1 MATAERRSARVYRN
15 CISRAAM
22 IPSKLANRPSAG
34 GLRWGGPTR
43 IPASCS
49 TRMLRREKSAHPPY
63 NDMQPAHL
71 HQCAIRKQRGNSHR
85 HDQGRHFQARKRAGP
100 NRMQARAGSH
110 GRATF
115 AAATLLE
122 LLSKARP
129 GRRYQPACRHRTE
142 YLCQRKQ
149 SQNVP
154 CSIFETARLSSSQLR
169 AHFDSSDSERISLRA
184 RAPVGPPL
192 LFSRLTN

>member
-1 MATAERRSARVYRN
+1 MGRSYSNTRLLQYADATE
-15 CISRAAM
+15 
-22 IPSKLANRPSAG
+22 
-34 GLRWGGPTR
+34 
-43 IPASCS
+43 
-49 TRMLRREKSAHPPY
+49 REKCPPTVQRHATGSST
-63 NDMQPAHL
+63 N
-71 HQCAIRKQRGNSHR
+71 AIRKQRGNSHR
-85 HDQGRHFQARKRAGP
+85 HDQGRHFQARKRPGP

>member
-34 GLRWGGPTR
+34 VLRRGGPTR

-71 HQCAIRKQRGNSHR
+71 PMQSGSNAEIAIATIRGVISR
-85 HDQGRHFQARKRAGP
+85 RESAQVRTGCRRERDRRA
-100 NRMQARAGSH
+100 
-110 GRATF
+110 RATF

>member
-34 GLRWGGPTR
+34 VLRRGGPTR

-71 HQCAIRKQRGNSHR
+71 PMQSGSNAEIAIATIRGVISRRESAQVRTGCRRERDRMAEPLLPLPLCWSYFPRRDPVADTNRHAGIVPNTCVNENSHR
-85 HDQGRHFQARKRAGP
+85 
-100 NRMQARAGSH
+100 M
-110 GRATF
+110 
-115 AAATLLE
+115 
-122 LLSKARP
+122 
-129 GRRYQPACRHRTE
+129 Y
-142 YLCQRKQ
+142 
-149 SQNVP
+149 
-154 CSIFETARLSSSQLR
+154 
-169 AHFDSSDSERISLRA
+169 RA
-184 RAPVGPPL
+184 RYLKPRACHRANSELTSIQAIQSGFRSEPERL
-192 LFSRLTN
+192 LALRFCSRD

>member
-1 MATAERRSARVYRN
+1 MGRSYSNTRLLQYADATAREKCPPTVQRHATGSSTPMQSGSNAEIAIATIRVV
-15 CISRAAM
+15 ISR
-22 IPSKLANRPSAG
+22 RESAQVRTG
-34 GLRWGGPTR
+34 
-43 IPASCS
+43 C
-49 TRMLRREKSAHPPY
+49 RRER
-63 NDMQPAHL
+63 D
-71 HQCAIRKQRGNSHR
+71 R
-85 HDQGRHFQARKRAGP
+85 RA
-100 NRMQARAGSH
+100 
-110 GRATF
+110 RATF